1 MIRKVIFAIIVGIM
15 LITGLSASNSVS
27 YKVFLPIV
35 IRGNETQMLQCYHYL
50 HDTYGI
56 SAGYVQAWALVEYHE
71 QYDAVRLIP
80 QGYDKNGNPIIW
92 KWETHTADPILGIQ
106 PELNYLWQNPDP
118 DTNWHGYGVPIT
130 VGSAWEAVTH
140 IGGSKGYTI
149 YAYIFPKSYSN
160 YPIRCDL
167 FEH

>member
-1 MIRKVIFAIIVGIM
+1 MFRKLIVGIIVGIM
-15 LITGLSASNSVS
+15 FITGLTASNSVS
-27 YKVFLPIV
+27 YKIFLPI
-35 IRGNETQMLQCYHYL
+35 IFRGRETQMLHCAHYL
-50 HDTYGI
+50 HDSYGI

-71 QYDAVRLIP
+71 TYDAVRLIP
-80 QGYDKNGNPIIW
+80 QSYKPNGDPVIW
-92 KWETHTADPILGIQ
+92 RWETHTAAPILGIQ
-106 PELNYLWQNPDP
+106 PELNFLWQNPDP

-149 YAYIFPKSYSN
+149 YAYVFPRSYGSF
-160 YPIRCDL
+160 PIKCDL